1 MEVLESTMRKRIN
14 VAQASGSY
22 VLPTLANVGRV
33 MPLALIRCMLR
44 RLGQPLL
51 QSNVGLTLPPCY
63 SRKKFPDAGLSGDKD
78 LT

>member
-1 MEVLESTMRKRIN
+1 MWLRPQGRMYCHHSLVR
-14 VAQASGSY
+14 
-22 VLPTLANVGRV
+22 VGRV